1 METKHKEFKPFD
13 KVLVRRES
21 RPNEIVDWRA
31 DIFSHIDN
39 DGFYVTIGLG
49 IVTKNDILP
58 YEGNEHLVGTTDEPE
73 EEVELRKGEWVMVSD
88 EKSIDP
94 ELWRLRRF
102 DGFGSTIRA
111 FNNANG
117 WLCTWG
123 YAIKFSDFNP
133 NDMEET
139 KKHILCVKNG
149 KIVKY
154 KG

>member
-1 METKHKEFKPFD
+1 METNNKKEFKAFD

-21 RPNEIVDWRA
+21 RPNDIVDWRA

-58 YEGNEHLVGTTDEPE
+58 YEGHEELVGTTDEPE
-73 EEVELRKGEWVMVSD
+73 EVIKLENGDDIICFDSIIDFENSCKLYITKFWRTNEVLFK
-88 EKSIDP
+88 
-94 ELWRLRRF
+94 
-102 DGFGSTIRA
+102 TI
-111 FNNANG
+111 NNERYI
-117 WLCTWG
+117 
-123 YAIKFSDFNP
+123 YAIRFSDFNP

-149 KIVKY
+149 KLVRY
-154 KG
+154 K